1 MLIIG
6 LSLKIIHYS
15 KHMKASELITRKSPV
30 VIKVGSPVMEAIKLM
45 ADNNVGLVVIV
56 DSPEN
61 KRVLGV
67 ISERDVVRA
76 LAKGIDISKA
86 TVEQVGTMG
95 NIVSVKYYDYITTVA
110 RLMNE
115 RQVRHVVIV
124 DDDNRVMGV
133 ISIRDLL
140 REKEVIDALARLRPY
155 PPVRE

>member
-1 MLIIG
+1 
-6 LSLKIIHYS
+6 
-15 KHMKASELITRKSPV
+15 MKASELITRKSPI

-61 KRVLGV
+61 KKVLGV
-67 ISERDVVRA
+67 ISERDVIRA

-115 RQVRHVVIV
+115 RQVRHVVVI
-124 DDDNRVMGV
+124 DDDNRVVSV

-140 REKEVIDALARLRPY
+140 KEKEVIDSLARLRPH

>member
-1 MLIIG
+1 
-6 LSLKIIHYS
+6 
-15 KHMKASELITRKSPV
+15 MKASELITRKSPV
-30 VIKVGSPVMEAIKLM
+30 VIKVGSPVMDAVRLM
-45 ADNNVGLVVIV
+45 AENNVGLVVIV

-67 ISERDVVRA
+67 ISERDVIRA
-76 LAKGIDISKA
+76 LAKGVDVSKA

-110 RLMNE
+110 QLMNE
-115 RQVRHVVIV
+115 RQVRHVVVV
-124 DDDNRVMGV
+124 DDNNRVISV

-140 REKEVIDALARLRPY
+140 REKEVVNALAKIRPH

>member
-1 MLIIG
+1 
-6 LSLKIIHYS
+6 
-15 KHMKASELITRKSPV
+15 MKASELITRKSPI

-76 LAKGIDISKA
+76 LAKVIDISKA

-95 NIVSVKYYDYITTVA
+95 NIVSVKYHDYITTVA

-124 DDDNRVMGV
+124 DDDNKVMGV

>member
-1 MLIIG
+1 
-6 LSLKIIHYS
+6 
-15 KHMKASELITRKSPV
+15 MKASELITRKGPV
-30 VIKVGSPVMEAIKLM
+30 VIKVGSPVMEAIRLM

-61 KRVLGV
+61 RRVLGV

-76 LAKGIDISKA
+76 LAKGIDVNKA

-140 REKEVIDALARLRPY
+140 KEKEVIDALARLRPY

>member
-1 MLIIG
+1 
-6 LSLKIIHYS
+6 
-15 KHMKASELITRKSPV
+15 MKASELITRKSPV
-30 VIKVGSPVMEAIKLM
+30 VIKVGSPVMDAVRLM
-45 ADNNVGLVVIV
+45 AENNVGLVVIV

-67 ISERDVVRA
+67 ISERDVIRA
-76 LAKGIDISKA
+76 LAKGVDVSKA

-110 RLMNE
+110 QLMNE
-115 RQVRHVVIV
+115 RQVRHVVVV
-124 DDDNRVMGV
+124 DDNNRVISV

-140 REKEVIDALARLRPY
+140 REREVVNALAKIRPH